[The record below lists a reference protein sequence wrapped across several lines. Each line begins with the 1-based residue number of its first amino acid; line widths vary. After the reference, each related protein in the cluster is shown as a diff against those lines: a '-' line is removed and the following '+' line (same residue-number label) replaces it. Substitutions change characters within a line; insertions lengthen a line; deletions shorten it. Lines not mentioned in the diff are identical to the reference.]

1 MESIWTKTV
10 EMPEFPTLDKDIRTN
25 VLIIGGGMTGILCAY
40 FLQQAGVD
48 YCLLEANKIC
58 GGITANTTAKITAQ
72 QGLVYEKIL
81 GRLGQERAQL
91 FLKANE
97 TAVKKYKDL
106 GWFLDCDMQEMD
118 SYIYSVHEPR
128 KLEMEAQALAG
139 LGATVDFVE
148 KTALPFEIKGAVR
161 FRNQAQ
167 FHPLKFAAG
176 IAKSLKIYE
185 HSEVREMTEY
195 FALTKTGSVAA
206 DKIIITT
213 HFPFIDSRGLYFLK
227 LYQSRSYVTALENA
241 PDVGGM
247 YLEAEKN
254 GMSFRNYKDYLLVGG
269 GGHRTGK
276 NMCGIETLHENIG
289 QIFPNA
295 EEICTWA
302 AQDCMSLDNMPYIG
316 NYSKNTLDLYTATG
330 YNKWGMMGSMLA
342 AMILSDLV
350 REKENE
356 FAHLF
361 SPSRN
366 MLHPQLFCNLLEAVK
381 GIANPKPIQRCSHMG
396 CTLHWNRREQTWEC
410 PCHGSR
416 FDENGAILDNP
427 ATNELKEGKR
437 KRPE

>member
-25 VLIIGGGMTGILCAY
+25 VLIIGGGMTGVLCAY
-40 FLQQAGVD
+40 FLQQAGID

-72 QGLVYEKIL
+72 QGLIYEKLL
-81 GRLGQERAQL
+81 GKLGQERAAL

-106 GWFLDCDMQEMD
+106 GWFVDCDMQEMD

-128 KLEMEAQALAG
+128 KLEMETQALAS
-139 LGATVDFVE
+139 LGADVDFVE

-176 IAKSLKIYE
+176 IAKNLKIYE

-195 FALTKTGSVAA
+195 FALTKEGSVSA
-206 DKIIITT
+206 DKVIIAT
-213 HFPFIDSRGLYFLK
+213 HFPFIDSRGMYFLK
-227 LYQSRSYVTALENA
+227 LYQSRSYLMALEHA
-241 PDVGGM
+241 PDLGGM

-276 NMCGIETLHENIG
+276 NMCGMEILHENVQ

-295 EEICTWA
+295 KEVCTWA
-302 AQDCMSLDNMPYIG
+302 AQDCMSLDGMPYIG
-316 NYSKNTLDLYTATG
+316 NYSKNTQDLYAATG
-330 YNKWGMMGSMLA
+330 YNKWGMTGSMLA
-342 AMILSDLV
+342 AMVLSDLV
-350 REKENE
+350 MGKENE
-356 FAHLF
+356 FSHLF

-366 MLHPQLFCNLLEAVK
+366 MIHTQLFINLWEAVK
-381 GIANPKPIQRCSHMG
+381 GIAVPKTSQRCSHMG
-396 CTLHWNRREQTWEC
+396 CVLRWNREEKVWEC

-416 FDENGAILDNP
+416 FDKDGAILDNP
-427 ATNELKEGKR
+427 ATNKLKGKNQ
-437 KRPE
+437 E